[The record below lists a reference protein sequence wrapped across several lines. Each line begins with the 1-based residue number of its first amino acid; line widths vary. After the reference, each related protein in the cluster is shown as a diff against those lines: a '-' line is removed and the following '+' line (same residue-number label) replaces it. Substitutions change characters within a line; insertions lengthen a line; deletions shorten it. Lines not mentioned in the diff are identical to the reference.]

1 MVAVID
7 QPLVAEKKSFPPR
20 LLVILLLTMLAVG
33 ATCFYIILRSMWEHV
48 GTSDPRKVLAQE
60 IADSVRR
67 QLEHRLQRRVG
78 VL

>member
-1 MVAVID
+1 VID

-48 GTSDPRKVLAQE
+48 AVGDPRKVLAQD

-67 QLEHRLQRRVG
+67 QVEHRFQRRFG
-78 VL
+78 VE

>member
-1 MVAVID
+1 
-7 QPLVAEKKSFPPR
+7 

-33 ATCFYIILRSMWEHV
+33 GTCFYIILRSMWEHV
-48 GTSDPRKVLAQE
+48 GAGDPRKVLAQE

-78 VL
+78 VQ